1 MRAAFRLVIAAS
13 VVLTASVAVAGPWGA
28 LPDAIARL
36 QANPQDRSAQAV
48 VEQSE
53 ASILREVT
61 NGHLAAV
68 AVLMDTYA
76 SLVVQLE
83 DGESRLRSQE
93 TRTAAALL
101 AWGDARQGSTLTTAA
116 TAWTLAA
123 RYDPTGPAIEK
134 LRRIL
139 LPPIDPE
146 GGGTWR
152 SPVDGAELVFQPPFR
167 IRVGCSENDRR
178 CRGNEVYFRWVEI
191 SGIWFDS
198 TGVTNQRYRLCVDA
212 GRCAAPV
219 DDTAFN
225 DPARGQHPVVGVTW
239 NQARDFSRWVGR
251 RLPSESEW
259 ERAAR
264 GKGFRARFPWG
275 NGRRAGLANVWDETM
290 AAGRGPLPIS
300 TFAATGWGVYDMSG
314 NVWEWC
320 QDRYQSGFKDLPND
334 GMPTRNG
341 VGRVV
346 RGGSW
351 RRGIDLARV
360 SARSWFEEGYQGDDL
375 GFRCALD
382 QSSEISDSKVR
393 SIADRIFAVRSTPG
407 SELVGV
413 ELSTEDRRYL
423 ERRALTWLMLERRAG
438 EAVLHAATV
447 LQRDPRDPVALDLL
461 EWVEDEMIEE
471 ALDGDVEALINLR
484 SRYLETVAGSPRFD
498 RRMRATDGLLADAL
512 AACGE
517 NMLRDGKGERAEECF
532 TAGLAIDPS
541 NARLQRGRDSL
552 EHAAGETR
560 IWSSDGR
567 VMVWVPSGSFRF
579 GASLYDRQIAV
590 DELPAGTRDVAG
602 FWLDRNEVTN
612 ADYRRCVDAERC
624 TPPSKTEA
632 YNDLTQA
639 SHPVLWVSWYQAN
652 EFARWAGK
660 RLPSEVEWE
669 RAARAGSGT
678 RFPWGDAWEPDRANI
693 FDTDGSDRW
702 GAAAPVGTFAANA
715 WGIHDLIGN
724 AAEWVQDVY
733 HTSYSGGPRDG
744 TPWEQETGPSVER
757 RRVVRGGSYFDSP
770 SKQRVSRRSS
780 RKPTEDHRTVGF
792 RCAAD

>member
-1 MRAAFRLVIAAS
+1 MCRFSRLIIGVCLAAAAP
-13 VVLTASVAVAGPWGA
+13 VAFAGPWGA

-36 QANPQDRSAQAV
+36 QADPQDRSAQGV
-48 VEQSE
+48 VDEAE

-61 NGHLAAV
+61 NGHPAAV

-76 SLVVQLE
+76 SLVVQLD
-83 DGESRLRSQE
+83 DGETRLQSQE
-93 TRTAAALL
+93 TRTSAALL
-101 AWGDARQGSTLTTAA
+101 AWGDARQGSTLTAAA

-123 RYDPTGPAIEK
+123 KFDASGSAIER

-139 LPPIDPE
+139 LPPGDPE
-146 GGGTWR
+146 DGQTWR
-152 SPVDGAELVFQPPFR
+152 SPVDGAELVYQPPFR

-178 CRGNEVYFRWVEI
+178 CRENEVYFRWVQVP
-191 SGIWFDS
+191 GIWIDS
-198 TGVTNQRYRLCVDA
+198 TEVTNQRYRICVDA
-212 GRCAAPV
+212 GDCVPPSDA
-219 DDTAFN
+219 TAFD
-225 DPARGQHPVVGVTW
+225 DPGRGQYPVVGLTW
-239 NQARDFSRWVGR
+239 NQAREYSRWVGR

-275 NGRRAGLANVWDETM
+275 NGRRTELANVWDETM
-290 AAGRGPLPIS
+290 AVGRGPLPVS
-300 TFAATGWGVYDMSG
+300 TFAVTGWGVYDMSG

-320 QDRYQSGFKDLPND
+320 QDRYQPGFKELPDD
-334 GMPTRNG
+334 GSPIRNG

-351 RRGIDLARV
+351 RRSIDLARV
-360 SARSWFEEGYQGDDL
+360 SARSWFEESYRGDDL

-382 QSSEISDSKVR
+382 QPSQISDSKVR
-393 SIADRIFAVRSTPG
+393 SIADRIFALRSTPG

-423 ERRALTWLMLERRAG
+423 ERRTLTWLMLERRAG
-438 EAVLHAATV
+438 EAVVQAATI
-447 LQRDPRDPVALDLL
+447 LRRDPRDPVALDLL
-461 EWVEDEMIEE
+461 EWVEREMVEV
-471 ALDGDVEALINLR
+471 ALDGDVDAFVNLR
-484 SRYLETVAGSPRFD
+484 SRYLKTVASNPRFD
-498 RRMRATDGLLADAL
+498 RRMRATEERLVDAL

-517 NMLRDGKGERAEECF
+517 NMLRDGMRQRAEECF
-532 TAGLAIDPS
+532 GAGLAIDPS
-541 NARLQRGRDSL
+541 NPRLRKGKDSL
-552 EHAAGETR
+552 EPAAGETR

-567 VMVWVPSGSFRF
+567 VMVWVPSGEFRF
-579 GASLYDRQIAV
+579 GASMYDRQISV
-590 DELPAGTRDVAG
+590 DELPAGRREVGG

-612 ADYRRCVDAERC
+612 ADYRRCVDAGEC
-624 TPPSKTEA
+624 SPPSKTEA
-632 YNDLTQA
+632 YEDEMQA
-639 SHPVLWVSWYQAN
+639 SHPVLWVSWYQAHQ
-652 EFARWAGK
+652 FARWAGK

-669 RAARAGSGT
+669 RAVRAGSGT
-678 RFPWGDAWEPDRANI
+678 RFPWGDKWESDRANI

-702 GAAAPVGTFAANA
+702 GGAAPVGSFPANP

-733 HTSYSGGPRDG
+733 HTSYGGGPRDA

-757 RRVVRGGSYFDSP
+757 RRVIRGGSYFDPP